1 MNVNEYWRSALIST
15 TTLFFVTLSF
25 RIFCLTVVHPYARH
39 KSPSNITPP
48 FPESYRTL
56 ATYFSRYYRLFFLKG
71 TAAPFNYY
79 AFFFHSGNCTVQQ
92 SFDIVNIFK
101 SKCWNLQRKQ
111 EDLGQRKWYIF
122 EVSVALLFVLEKC

>member
-1 MNVNEYWRSALIST
+1 MYHIFDEKIMITLVTFYAPGCLLALYECEYWRSALIST

-25 RIFCLTVVHPYARH
+25 RIFCLTVVHPYAKH

-71 TAAPFNYY
+71 TAAPFNCYV
-79 AFFFHSGNCTVQQ
+79 FFKCGLAVCVREVLKDYEVLHQKHE
-92 SFDIVNIFK
+92 NII
-101 SKCWNLQRKQ
+101 L
-111 EDLGQRKWYIF
+111 
-122 EVSVALLFVLEKC
+122 